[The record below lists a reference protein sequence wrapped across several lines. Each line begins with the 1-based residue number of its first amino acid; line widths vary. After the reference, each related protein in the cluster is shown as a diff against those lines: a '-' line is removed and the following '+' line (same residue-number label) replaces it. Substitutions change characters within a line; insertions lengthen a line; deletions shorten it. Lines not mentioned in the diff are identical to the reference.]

1 MMWRFIDSFFPI
13 PHRDANEKRESCLK
27 KTERNF
33 SPVITSMYIKSK
45 GVDKSQHA
53 MDQVAMMVQS
63 MQEAFRQNLDFIPW
77 MSAESAEAA
86 KAKLEHMA
94 DLIGYPTFVLND
106 TWLNQGNFPVFYDD
120 FEARARVSSRASM
133 IRFSLFKKFLSVC
146 PKCLKIL
153 KVFLFVP
160 LDDFN
165 EKRKTIVFK
174 RAKNSKYARAYR

>member
-1 MMWRFIDSFFPI
+1 MWRFIDSFFPI

-120 FEARARVSSRASM
+120 FEARASIVS
-133 IRFSLFKKFLSVC
+133 RFYDSVFSFLSTCLFKKFLSVC
-146 PKCLKIL
+146 PKCLKN
-153 KVFLFVP
+153 VQNVP
-160 LDDFN
+160 P
-165 EKRKTIVFK
+165 K
-174 RAKNSKYARAYR
+174 KY